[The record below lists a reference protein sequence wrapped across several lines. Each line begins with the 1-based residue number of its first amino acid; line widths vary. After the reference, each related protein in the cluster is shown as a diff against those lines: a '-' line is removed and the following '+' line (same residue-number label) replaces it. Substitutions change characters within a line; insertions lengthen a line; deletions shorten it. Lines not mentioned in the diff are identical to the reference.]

1 MRPAA
6 PFRFGLISCLVLAL
20 AACGFQLRG
29 AVELP
34 YQRLYI
40 ALAPNLERGAELRR
54 QIRASQPQLL
64 VEEIQEADAVF
75 RELDYRTD
83 RIIAAI
89 NAQGRAREYQLRLSY
104 AFRVEDNKGAPLSPT
119 NEIILTREVT
129 YDDNQL
135 LAKDQEENFLWQ
147 DMNKDLVQQI
157 LRRLATIRPQAVE
170 VETEAVR

>member
-6 PFRFGLISCLVLAL
+6 IRFCLLFCL
-20 AACGFQLRG
+20 TLLPGACGFHLRD
-29 AVELP
+29 AVQLP
-34 YQRLYI
+34 YQSLYI
-40 ALAPNLERGAELRR
+40 ALARNSERGAELRR

-64 VEEIQEADAVF
+64 VEDIQAAEAVF
-75 RELDYRTD
+75 REIDYRTD

-89 NAQGRAREYQLRLSY
+89 NAQGRAREYQLRLHY
-104 AFRVEDNKGAPLSPT
+104 TFRVEDNKGAPLTPV

-147 DMNKDLVQQI
+147 DMNKDLVQQV
-157 LRRLATIRPQAVE
+157 LRRLAIMQPRPVKIGTEE
-170 VETEAVR
+170 VR